1 MECHKIPYLTL
12 TFPLWFFYADD
23 LYLLQ
28 GIGMKQNNLGFL
40 TMKIYTIKTV
50 RNIRLIQ
57 PMVITLDGG
66 WIEWWSLFANLNYA
80 KVRDNLIA
88 SI

>member
-57 PMVITLDGG
+57 PMVITLEGG
-66 WIEWWSLFANLNYA
+66 GGE
-80 KVRDNLIA
+80 
-88 SI
+88 